1 MVFRKKKQLE
11 DKVEARFQ
19 QAVSLIRDLD
29 RPEFNRLID
38 GLKLTWEGYNRIR
51 RIQTTEEKE
60 SAPIIEAEKEAMEE
74 IEKEMDYRKH

>member
-1 MVFRKKKQLE
+1 MVFRKKKQIE

-51 RIQTTEEKE
+51 RVQTTDEKE
-60 SAPIIEAEKEAMEE
+60 DAERAKTEKELDY
-74 IEKEMDYRKH
+74 IEQ

>member
-1 MVFRKKKQLE
+1 MVFRKKRQIE

-51 RIQTTEEKE
+51 KVQTTDEKE
-60 SAPIIEAEKEAMEE
+60 DAERAKTEKELDY
-74 IEKEMDYRKH
+74 IEQ

>member
-19 QAVSLIRDLD
+19 QAVALIRDLD

-60 SAPIIEAEKEAMEE
+60 SAPIIEAEKEAIEE
-74 IEKEMDYRKH
+74 IEKEMDYKEH

>member
-1 MVFRKKKQLE
+1 MEMAIFGKKKRIE

-51 RIQTTEEKE
+51 RVQTTDEKE
-60 SAPIIEAEKEAMEE
+60 DAERAKTEKELDY
-74 IEKEMDYRKH
+74 IEH

>member
-1 MVFRKKKQLE
+1 MAIFRKKKRIE

-51 RIQTTEEKE
+51 RVQTTDEKE
-60 SAPIIEAEKEAMEE
+60 DAERAKTEKELDY
-74 IEKEMDYRKH
+74 IEH

>member
-51 RIQTTEEKE
+51 KVQTTDEKE
-60 SAPIIEAEKEAMEE
+60 DAERAKTEKELDY
-74 IEKEMDYRKH
+74 IEQ

>member
-1 MVFRKKKQLE
+1 MAIFGKKKRIE

-51 RIQTTEEKE
+51 RVQTTDEKE
-60 SAPIIEAEKEAMEE
+60 DAERAKTEKELDY
-74 IEKEMDYRKH
+74 IEQ

>member
-1 MVFRKKKQLE
+1 MVFRKKRQVG

-29 RPEFNRLID
+29 RQEFNRLVD

-51 RIQTTEEKE
+51 KVQTTDEKE
-60 SAPIIEAEKEAMEE
+60 DAERAK
-74 IEKEMDYRKH
+74 IEKELDYLEQ

>member
-1 MVFRKKKQLE
+1 MAIFRKRKQIE

-51 RIQTTEEKE
+51 KVQTTDEKE
-60 SAPIIEAEKEAMEE
+60 DAERAKTEKELDY
-74 IEKEMDYRKH
+74 IEQ

>member
-1 MVFRKKKQLE
+1 MVFRKKKQIE

-51 RIQTTEEKE
+51 KVQTTDEKE
-60 SAPIIEAEKEAMEE
+60 DAERAKTEKELDY
-74 IEKEMDYRKH
+74 IEH

>member
-1 MVFRKKKQLE
+1 MVFRKKKQIT

-51 RIQTTEEKE
+51 KVQTTDEKE
-60 SAPIIEAEKEAMEE
+60 DAERAKTEKEL
-74 IEKEMDYRKH
+74 DYLEQ

>member
-1 MVFRKKKQLE
+1 MAIFGKKKQIE

-51 RIQTTEEKE
+51 RVQTTDEKE
-60 SAPIIEAEKEAMEE
+60 DAERAKTEKELDY
-74 IEKEMDYRKH
+74 IEQ

>member
-1 MVFRKKKQLE
+1 MEMAIFRKRKQIE

-51 RIQTTEEKE
+51 KVQTTDEKE
-60 SAPIIEAEKEAMEE
+60 DAERAKTEKEL
-74 IEKEMDYRKH
+74 DYLEQ

>member
-1 MVFRKKKQLE
+1 MAIFRKRKQIE

-51 RIQTTEEKE
+51 RVQTTDEKE
-60 SAPIIEAEKEAMEE
+60 DAERAKTEKELDY
-74 IEKEMDYRKH
+74 IEH

>member
-1 MVFRKKKQLE
+1 MVFRKKRQIE

-38 GLKLTWEGYNRIR
+38 GLKLTWEGYNRTR
-51 RIQTTEEKE
+51 KVQTTDEKE
-60 SAPIIEAEKEAMEE
+60 DAERAKVEKELDYEE
-74 IEKEMDYRKH
+74 Q